1 MAVYEITNQEVK
13 SSGDAIGA
21 FIDALGS
28 YHQVGIEIFARYG
41 IIDPKPGDWYI
52 THKVLKAYQEVE
64 QKLGRTTIFSI
75 GEKIPSNA
83 VFPPE
88 IDSIEKALF
97 SINIAYHMN
106 HSINSVIMFDPNT
119 GTIQDGIGNYVV
131 KILGDGE
138 AEITSDTPYP
148 TAFDE
153 GIIFAI
159 AQRFNEASLVTV
171 QEDRSFRSKGGNED
185 VYLVQWF

>member
-1 MAVYEITNQEVK
+1 MAVYQVTNKDVK
-13 SSGDAIGA
+13 TSGDSIGA
-21 FIDALGS
+21 FIEALGN
-28 YHQVGIEIFARYG
+28 YHQIGVEIFARHG
-41 IIDPKPGDWYI
+41 ITDPKPGDWYV
-52 THKVLKAYQEVE
+52 TQNVLKAYQEVE
-64 QKLGRTTIFSI
+64 QKLGKTTLFSI
-75 GEKIPSNA
+75 GEKVPSNA

-88 IDSIEKALF
+88 IDNIEKALY

-106 HSINSVIMFDPNT
+106 HSIHGVSMFDPST
-119 GTIQDGIGNYVV
+119 GTVQDGIGNYAV
-131 KILGDGE
+131 KILGEGE
-138 AEITSDTPYP
+138 AEITSDTPFP

-171 QEDRSFRSKGGNED
+171 VEERSTRSQGGNED